1 MHLRGIVLIGF
12 SAACL
17 GVSALAYKEDQRR
30 AMSAGLASTLG
41 AAYAACQANGIDT
54 PFGRLGCIQTTS
66 GAFTSGAT
74 RGLRD
79 NRGGAVFIRN

>member
-17 GVSALAYKEDQRR
+17 GVSALAYKEDQRLSM
-30 AMSAGLASTLG
+30 AAGLSNTIG

-66 GAFTSGAT
+66 GTFTSGAT
-74 RGLRD
+74 RGLRE
-79 NRGGAVFIRN
+79 NRGGAMFIRH